1 MSDDMNSLGVI
12 AAVVFGDTN
21 ELLIGMI
28 IARIASIVRMDE
40 LDIEIFTS
48 TGVIVVTPEGG
59 IRLDVWRILPQS
71 VPHQQ
76 NEPDQRLLCRFA
88 ARMEEASV
96 SRRASRACSLDIA
109 MLIARRIVGRSIK
122 EIVNVV

>member
-1 MSDDMNSLGVI
+1 
-12 AAVVFGDTN
+12 
-21 ELLIGMI
+21 
-28 IARIASIVRMDE
+28 
-40 LDIEIFTS
+40 
-48 TGVIVVTPEGG
+48 VTPEGG

-76 NEPDQRLLCRFA
+76 NEPDQRLHAVPIA

-109 MLIARRIVGRSIK
+109 MLIARRIIGRSIK